1 MSIASATAVSG
12 LSVASLRLQVAASN
26 IANSLSDGPLPDAT
40 NPDAFPAAYTP
51 LQVNQTDL
59 AGWGTTATVTAVSP
73 ATVSTFDPTAPI
85 ADRSGM
91 VARPNVDLANE
102 IVQLMIARYSYAANA
117 QVIRADA
124 QMSASLLNI
133 TR

>member
-40 NPDAFPAAYTP
+40 IPEAFPAAYTP
-51 LQVNQTDL
+51 LQVNQIDL
-59 AGWGTTATVTAVSP
+59 AGGGATATVTAVSP
-73 ATVSTFDPTAPI
+73 ATVSTFDPTAPF

-124 QMSASLLNI
+124 EMSASLLNI
-133 TR
+133 TL